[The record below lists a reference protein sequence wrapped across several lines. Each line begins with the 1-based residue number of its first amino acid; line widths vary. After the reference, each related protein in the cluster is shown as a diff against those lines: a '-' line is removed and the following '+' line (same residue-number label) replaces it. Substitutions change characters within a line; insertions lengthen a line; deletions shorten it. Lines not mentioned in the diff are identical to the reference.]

1 MTTHWF
7 DALSKGIPEQ
17 PLFRRSVLAGLAAS
31 MLGLIGGGPSNIA
44 AKEKQDK
51 DKKRKKKPLK
61 RNEYGC
67 VADGKACRGNDA
79 VCCSGICQGKKPKKG
94 ERDQSQCV
102 GHDASTC
109 VRGQATE
116 FCNPAGLTTHCTSS
130 TGQPGVC
137 ETTTGNSGICAS
149 TGSCEECRN
158 DADCQISTG
167 NPHAA
172 CVRCASGFCMAGTAC
187 VAP

>member
-1 MTTHWF
+1 MDTHWF
-7 DALSKGIPEQ
+7 DVVSKDTLAQ
-17 PLFRRSVLAGLAAS
+17 RRLRRSVVTGLAGGVLTLAA
-31 MLGLIGGGPSNIA
+31 GGSGA
-44 AKEKQDK
+44 FGAKDDK
-51 DKKRKKKPLK
+51 PKKRKKKPLK

-116 FCNPAGLTTHCTSS
+116 FCNPAGVTTHCTSS